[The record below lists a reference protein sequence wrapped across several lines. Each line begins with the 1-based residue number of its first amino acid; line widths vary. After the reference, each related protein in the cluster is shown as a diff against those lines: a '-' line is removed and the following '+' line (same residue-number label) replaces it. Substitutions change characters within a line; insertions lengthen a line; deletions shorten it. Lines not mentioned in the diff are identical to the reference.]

1 MPLTTCQDGKMIRDK
16 EVAMIHAIDPGM
28 PRIGDAPSKQ
38 EQRRRR
44 NRKDK
49 DEAAEGEEIQ
59 IQASLSPEEA
69 HVTLDLVG
77 IDRLT
82 CAH

>member
-1 MPLTTCQDGKMIRDK
+1 
-16 EVAMIHAIDPGM
+16 MIHAIDPGM

-49 DEAAEGEEIQ
+49 DETAEGEEIQ
-59 IQASLSPEEA
+59 TQVSLNPQEA
-69 HVTLDLVG
+69 HVTLDLV
-77 IDRLT
+77 
-82 CAH
+82 A